1 MRYEVDVEGY
11 GTLALEVQSGGNGLL
26 TMRWEGNESDMT
38 FAMSKKEVK
47 QLQKA
52 LTFVQ
57 IEMEEQA

>member
-1 MRYEVDVEGY
+1 MRYEVDIEEY
-11 GTLALEVQSGGNGLL
+11 GTLSLEPQEGGNGLL
-26 TMRWEGNESDMT
+26 TMRWDGNESDVT